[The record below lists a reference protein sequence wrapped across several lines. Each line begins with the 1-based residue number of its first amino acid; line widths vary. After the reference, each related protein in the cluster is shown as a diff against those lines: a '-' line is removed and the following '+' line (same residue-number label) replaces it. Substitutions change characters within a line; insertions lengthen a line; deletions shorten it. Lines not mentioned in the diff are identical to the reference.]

1 MAMKHRL
8 STVVCHEL
16 AEAQYAQDALL
27 HEIHQAAADGDISAD
42 EWRRILRA
50 ERDMVREMVEAQIA
64 AEKSDLA
71 LARFEFAL
79 RSGPDAEPHT
89 YLRQKERDFLRLV
102 QGCGVGG
109 GKREKERATALTVA
123 RRRTTRVG

>member
-8 STVVCHEL
+8 STVVCHKL
-16 AEAQYAQDALL
+16 GDSQYAQTRFS
-27 HEIHQAAADGDISAD
+27 HEVHKAMQDGMITED
-42 EWRRILRA
+42 EWRGILQA
-50 ERDMVREMVEAQIA
+50 ERDMVREMGEAQIA

-102 QGCGVGG
+102 QG
-109 GKREKERATALTVA
+109 KKERATALTVA
-123 RRRTTRVG
+123 RRRTQRVG